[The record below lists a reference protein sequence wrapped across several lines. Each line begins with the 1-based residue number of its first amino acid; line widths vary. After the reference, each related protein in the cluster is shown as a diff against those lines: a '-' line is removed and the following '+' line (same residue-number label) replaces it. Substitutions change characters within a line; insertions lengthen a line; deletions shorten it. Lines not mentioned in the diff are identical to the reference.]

1 MLKKMATGTCL
12 DYWSAFVDPNRKP
25 VEPTAAMLQ
34 GSIVDCKIT
43 EPEKFDDRYV
53 VAPKGDK
60 RKKAIKEAWEEAELI
75 ARQKSARVID
85 AETNHIA
92 DQICASLRGDS
103 FISFHLKKTGQNPHF
118 WKDAEHQMDCRYM
131 PDIEDPEN
139 GLLLDLK
146 KARSANPS
154 LFTTQA
160 YGLGYDIQM
169 AHYAEGYKD
178 RYGEYPKK
186 IVLLAYEWAYP
197 YNASFNV
204 VTDEFLEEGR
214 RRRNEAMVDIFEC
227 TGINEWPSYGL
238 HYIKPPAWSK
248 PDDSANSTSADDLE
262 LEGLS

>member
-25 VEPTAAMLQ
+25 VEPTTAMLQ

-75 ARQKSARVID
+75 AQQKSARVID
-85 AETNHIA
+85 ADTNNTA
-92 DQICASLRGDS
+92 DQICAALRGDS
-103 FISFHLKKTGQNPHF
+103 FISFHLRKTGQSPHF

-131 PDIEDPEN
+131 PDIEDPES

-154 LFTTQA
+154 LFTSQA
-160 YGLGYDIQM
+160 YSLGYDIQM

-204 VTDEFLEEGR
+204 VTDEFLDEGR
-214 RRRNEAMVDIFEC
+214 RRRNDAMVDIFEC

-238 HYIKPPAWSK
+238 HYIKPPGWIKS
-248 PDDSANSTSADDLE
+248 DLANSTSADDLE